1 MLIFGEQK
9 FNPMKKFYLLIVFL
23 IPFLAIAQSLQTDF
37 FNSLDKSQ
45 IKSGILYDRVFQI
58 ADLTSENTFASGN
71 RISQGL
77 SELSR
82 ADFQNRFPNNELIKD
97 IKKQAFLNN
106 LVPVSIV
113 ISELQKINASAYE
126 EGYITADANG
136 NLHLNQAL
144 QEHHFDSFSVHLAS
158 PLFENHKGLN
168 VTFSLPES
176 LIFNTTPVEIQN
188 IQVDFNNNG
197 FQTLA
202 PNQTKT
208 VRYNSEG
215 IKNITCKVILENNEE
230 LILHSSINI
239 TKSASDYNSRN
250 AGVIQAIESTI
261 PYQGFGESQAY
272 TGIGEFQI
280 FVDNLDGTL
289 DKPIILIDGFDPG
302 DTRDINAVYQSM
314 SFNNGTENLADE
326 ARDLGYDVVILNF
339 PVYTRNGNEIIDG
352 GADFIQRNAFI
363 LVELI
368 NEINAQKEGDE
379 ELVIIGPSMGG
390 LISRYALAYM
400 EQNSLEHDTR
410 LWLSFDSPHLGANVP
425 IGFQHLLN
433 YIAYGPLG
441 DVTFQEL
448 VDGLLRNPAA
458 RQMLLDHVDGHLLPG
473 DPVEFDPTIV
483 LPTGAPNYRT
493 DFQNE
498 LDALGYPQ
506 NTRNIAISNGSG
518 SSQTTGT
525 PGMNVIDW
533 TFYPDGPG
541 GSTRAL
547 IELFFTPPA
556 SQTTRVSRIRSQ
568 IQIVIWITVDESEAF
583 AMSPA
588 SSAGLDSAPGG
599 QFDIAGLAAGAGNNP
614 ILIEFLDNL
623 NIDAFDFI
631 PTLSSLA
638 ITSTSDWYAAV
649 NESDI
654 DVFDAFYIP
663 TNNERHVTLTQEN
676 VDFARDEIFLDP
688 LSTENFNTLNIT
700 LENNPIND
708 KIVLLGTLEN
718 ADLQIFDLTGKL
730 IYEEN
735 RSLENRTSIPINVSS
750 GLYILSVSNESGHQ
764 NIKFIVR

>member
-1 MLIFGEQK
+1 
-9 FNPMKKFYLLIVFL
+9 MKKLYFLIVLLFPL
-23 IPFLAIAQSLQTDF
+23 FISAQNLQPDF

-45 IKSGILYDRVFQI
+45 ITSGILYDRVYPI
-58 ADLTSENTFASGN
+58 ADLTSETSFTTGN
-71 RISQGL
+71 KMTQAL

-82 ADFQNRFPNNELIKD
+82 ADYFNKFPEYNNIKEQ
-97 IKKQAFLNN
+97 KKQAFLNN
-106 LVPVSIV
+106 QVLLSIV
-113 ISELQKINASAYE
+113 ISEIQKINTSAFD
-126 EGYITADANG
+126 EGYITVNTEG
-136 NLHLNQAL
+136 NLHLNQPL
-144 QEHHFDSFSVHLAS
+144 QRHHFDSYKVHLGA
-158 PLFENHKGLN
+158 PLVESHKGLS
-168 VTFSLPES
+168 VTFSFPES
-176 LIFNTTPVEIQN
+176 LIFNTTNFQIQN
-188 IQVDFNNNG
+188 ILVDFNNNG
-197 FQTLA
+197 FENIS
-202 PNQTKT
+202 PNQSKT
-208 VRYNSEG
+208 IHFNSEG
-215 IKNITCKVILENNEE
+215 DKPITFKITLENNEE
-230 LILHSSINI
+230 LLLYSSINI
-239 TKSASDYNSRN
+239 SKSTADYNARN
-250 AGVIQAIESTI
+250 AGAIQPIESTI

-280 FVDNLDGTL
+280 FVDNVDGIL
-289 DKPIILIDGFDPG
+289 DKPIIIIDGFDPG
-302 DTRDINAVYQSM
+302 DTRDITAVYDLM
-314 SFNNGTENLADE
+314 NFNNGTENLADE

-339 PVYTRNGNEIIDG
+339 PTYIRNGSEVIDG

-368 NEINAQKEGDE
+368 NEINAQKVGDE

-410 LWLSFDSPHLGANVP
+410 LWLSFDAPHLGANVP

-433 YIAYGPLG
+433 YIAFGPVG
-441 DVTFQEL
+441 DVAFQDL
-448 VDGLLRNPAA
+448 VNGLLRNPAA
-458 RQMLLDHVDGHLLPG
+458 SQMLLDHLDGHLLPG

-483 LPTGAPNYRT
+483 LPTGAPNFRT

-506 NTRNIAISNGSG
+506 DTRNIAISNGSG
-518 SSQTTGT
+518 SGETTGT

-547 IELFFTPPA
+547 IELYFTPPA
-556 SQTTRVSRIRSQ
+556 SQTIRVSRIRSQ
-568 IQIVIWITVDESEAF
+568 IQIVVWITVDESEAF

-638 ITSTSDWYAAV
+638 ITTTNDWYAPV

-654 DVFDAFYIP
+654 NVFDAFYIP
-663 TNNERHVTLTQEN
+663 DSNEQHVTLTQEN
-676 VDFARDEIFLDP
+676 VDFARDEIFIDP
-688 LSTENFNTLNIT
+688 LSTETFNPIRLL

-708 KIVLLGTLEN
+708 QLVLLGSLEN
-718 ADLQIFDLTGKL
+718 AELQIVDLTGKV
-730 IYEEN
+730 IFKETKT
-735 RSLENRTSIPINVSS
+735 LENRTTIPINVSS
-750 GLYILSVSNESGHQ
+750 GLYILSISKEHVNQ
-764 NIKFIVR
+764 KIKFVVR

>member
-1 MLIFGEQK
+1 
-9 FNPMKKFYLLIVFL
+9 MKKLYFLFVFL
-23 IPFLAIAQSLQTDF
+23 FPLFISAQSLQTDF

-45 IKSGILYDRVFQI
+45 ISSGILYDRVYEI
-58 ADLTSENTFASGN
+58 ANLTSENTAATGN
-71 RISQGL
+71 RISQAL

-82 ADFQNRFPNNELIKD
+82 SDFLNRFPEYEVIKN
-97 IKKQAFLNN
+97 IKKQAFINN
-106 LVPVSIV
+106 QIPVSIV
-113 ISELQKINASAYE
+113 ISELQKINSSAYE
-126 EGYITADANG
+126 EGFITSVANG
-136 NLHLNQAL
+136 NLHLNQPL
-144 QEHHFDSFSVHLAS
+144 EEHHFDSFMVHLAA
-158 PLFENHKGLN
+158 PLVENHKGLN
-168 VTFSLPES
+168 VTFSFPEN
-176 LIFNTTPVEIQN
+176 LIFNTTEFEIQN
-188 IQVDFNNNG
+188 ILVDFDNNG
-197 FQTLA
+197 FENLI

-208 VRYNSEG
+208 IQFNSEG
-215 IKNITCKVILENNEE
+215 VKNIKFKVTLENNEE
-230 LILHSSINI
+230 ILLHSSIHI
-239 TKSASDYNSRN
+239 TKSTADYNTRN
-250 AGVIQAIESTI
+250 AGAIQPIESSI

-272 TGIGEFQI
+272 NGIGEYQV
-280 FVDNLDGTL
+280 FVDNVDGIL
-289 DKPIILIDGFDPG
+289 DKPIIIIDGFDPG
-302 DTRDINAVYQSM
+302 DTRDINSVYQLM
-314 SFNNGTENLADE
+314 NFNNGTENLADE

-352 GADFIQRNAFI
+352 GADFIQRNAFV

-368 NEINAQKEGDE
+368 NEINAQKVGDE

-441 DVTFQEL
+441 DVTFQDL
-448 VDGLLRNPAA
+448 VDGLLRSPAA
-458 RQMLLDHVDGHLLPG
+458 SQMLLDHVDGHLLPG

-483 LPTGAPNYRT
+483 LPTGAPNFRT

-506 NTRNIAISNGSG
+506 DTRNIAISNGSG
-518 SSQTTGT
+518 ASETTGT

-556 SQTTRVSRIRSQ
+556 SQTISVSRIRSQ
-568 IQIVIWITVDESEAF
+568 IQIVVWITVDESEAF

-638 ITSTSDWYAAV
+638 ITSTTNWYAAV
-649 NESDI
+649 SESDI

-663 TNNERHVTLTQEN
+663 ESNEQHITLTQEN

-688 LSTENFNTLNIT
+688 LSTENFDFENLA
-700 LENNPIND
+700 LENNPIKEN
-708 KIVLLGTLEN
+708 IVLLGSIEN
-718 ADLQIFDLTGKL
+718 AELQIFDLKGKL

-735 RSLENRTSIPINVSS
+735 RNLENRTIIPINISS
-750 GLYILSVSNESGHQ
+750 GLYILSVSNESRHQ
-764 NIKFIVR
+764 KIKFVVR

>member
-1 MLIFGEQK
+1 
-9 FNPMKKFYLLIVFL
+9 MKKLYFLTVLLFPLFVS
-23 IPFLAIAQSLQTDF
+23 AQNLQPDF

-45 IKSGILYDRVFQI
+45 INSGILYDRVYPI
-58 ADLTSENTFASGN
+58 ANLTSETSFATGN
-71 RISQGL
+71 KMAQAL

-82 ADFQNRFPNNELIKD
+82 ADYLNRFPDYKNIKEL
-97 IKKQAFLNN
+97 KKQAYLNN
-106 LVPVSIV
+106 QVPVSIV
-113 ISELQKINASAYE
+113 ISEIQKLNTSAFD
-126 EGYITADANG
+126 EGFVSVNSEG
-136 NLHLNQAL
+136 NLYLNQPL
-144 QEHHFDSFSVHLAS
+144 QGHHFDSYKVHLGA
-158 PLFENHKGLN
+158 PLVENHKGLS

-176 LIFNTTPVEIQN
+176 LIFNTTEFEIQN
-188 IQVDFNNNG
+188 ILVDINNQG
-197 FQTLA
+197 FENLR

-208 VRYNSEG
+208 VYFSSEG
-215 IKNITCKVILENNEE
+215 EKPITFKITLENNEE
-230 LILHSSINI
+230 LLLYSSINI
-239 TKSASDYNSRN
+239 SKSSADYNARN
-250 AGVIQAIESTI
+250 AGVIQPIESTI

-272 TGIGEFQI
+272 TGTGEFQI
-280 FVDNLDGTL
+280 FVDNVDGIL

-302 DTRDINAVYQSM
+302 DTRDITAVYQLM

-339 PVYTRNGNEIIDG
+339 PTYTRNGSEVIDG

-368 NEINAQKEGDE
+368 NEINAQKVGDE

-410 LWLSFDSPHLGANVP
+410 LWLSFDAPHLGANVP

-433 YIAYGPLG
+433 YIAFGPVG
-441 DVTFQEL
+441 DVAFQDL
-448 VDGLLRNPAA
+448 VNGLLRNPAA
-458 RQMLLDHVDGHLLPG
+458 GQMLLDHLDGHLLPG

-483 LPTGAPNYRT
+483 LPTGAPNFRT

-506 NTRNIAISNGSG
+506 DTRNIAISNGSG
-518 SSQTTGT
+518 NGETTGT

-533 TFYPDGPG
+533 TFYPDGPTG
-541 GSTRAL
+541 NTRAL
-547 IELFFTPPA
+547 IELYFTPPA
-556 SQTTRVSRIRSQ
+556 SQTIRVSRIRSQ
-568 IQIVIWITVDESEAF
+568 ILIVVWITVDESEAF

-588 SSAGLDSAPGG
+588 SSAGFDSAPGG

-614 ILIEFLDNL
+614 ILLDFLDNL

-638 ITSTSDWYAAV
+638 ITTTNNWYAAV
-649 NESDI
+649 NESDV
-654 DVFDAFYIP
+654 DVFEAFYIP
-663 TNNERHVTLTQEN
+663 DSNERHITLTQEN

-688 LSTENFNTLNIT
+688 LSTETFNPIRLL

-708 KIVLLGTLEN
+708 QLVLLGSLEN
-718 ADLQIFDLTGKL
+718 AELQIVDLTGKV
-730 IYEEN
+730 IFKETKT
-735 RSLENRTSIPINVSS
+735 LENRTTIPINVSS
-750 GLYILSVSNESGHQ
+750 GLYILSISNEHVNQ
-764 NIKFIVR
+764 KIKFVVR